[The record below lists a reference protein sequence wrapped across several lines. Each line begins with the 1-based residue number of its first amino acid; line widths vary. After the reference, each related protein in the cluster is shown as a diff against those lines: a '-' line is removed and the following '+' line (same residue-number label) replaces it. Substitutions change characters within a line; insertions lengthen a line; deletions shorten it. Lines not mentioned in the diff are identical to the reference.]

1 MTLEISEHR
10 RMPWKEQPGYPVAA
24 GGRWSLMLCSLALLA
39 GFLLAAA
46 LEPDPRGYG
55 THQRLGLPECSFQM
69 LFNRPCPGCGMTTS
83 FAHFVRGHWR
93 QSFAAN
99 PAGWLLA
106 ITCAGIIP
114 WCWWS
119 AYRGCLWLVSD
130 PWKTSALLMGT
141 WGTVTLTCWLW
152 RFW

>member
-1 MTLEISEHR
+1 MTLEISEHG
-10 RMPWKEQPGYPVAA
+10 RMESESTLGHPVSS
-24 GGRWSLMLCSLALLA
+24 GGRWALVLCGVALSA

-46 LEPDPRGYG
+46 LEPDSRGYG

-69 LFNRPCPGCGMTTS
+69 LFARPCPGCGMTTS
-83 FAHFVRGHWR
+83 FAYFVRGQWR
-93 QSFAAN
+93 QSLGAN

-106 ITCAGIIP
+106 ITCAGLIP

-141 WGTVTLTCWLW
+141 WGVVTLACWLW
-152 RFW
+152 RWW